1 MRTLDLLVSPDR
13 HRGFPPPLRS
23 APAERKRFRGQA
35 RARSGREPSGL
46 QRQVL
51 VVAFAARIIDILP
64 RDSLATLRK
73 RGASMGLPV
82 PGEWSRLCGPRRG
95 WRILDAA
102 RGLLRLPH
110 DVVLALSARYDRQDR
125 RPPRAA
131 ADRVRSSRRRR
142 LARHPAVLRGLSR
155 SFSVVAQRGSG
166 TVGAS
171 RAVTGGPRCMMIGSL
186 EPGICTPDSRG
197 TWRATAQPWARRR
210 TVPSV
215 NAFWQRTPILTATVC
230 SRVPAPAAPPTRGLS
245 SGVYERAR

>member
-142 LARHPAVLRGLSR
+142 VARHPAALRGLSR

-166 TVGAS
+166 TV
-171 RAVTGGPRCMMIGSL
+171 RRI
-186 EPGICTPDSRG
+186 
-197 TWRATAQPWARRR
+197 ARLY
-210 TVPSV
+210 
-215 NAFWQRTPILTATVC
+215 W
-230 SRVPAPAAPPTRGLS
+230 PAAMHDDRKPGA
-245 SGVYERAR
+245 GHMHARLAWHLASHGSTLGEKAHCTECQRRLAAQANPDGQCLLEGACPRSAAHAD